1 MNGVVEREEEGW
13 VFSQPAPLS
22 SFSLKHEAVGAA
34 KNEPKDIEIRD

>member
-22 SFSLKHEAVGAA
+22 SISLKHGAVGAV
-34 KNEPKDIEIRD
+34 KNEPKDIGIGD